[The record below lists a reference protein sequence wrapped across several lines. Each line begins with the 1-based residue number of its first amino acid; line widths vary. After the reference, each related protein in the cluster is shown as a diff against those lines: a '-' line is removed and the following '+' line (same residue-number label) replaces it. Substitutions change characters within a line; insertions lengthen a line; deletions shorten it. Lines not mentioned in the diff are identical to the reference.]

1 MTVFFD
7 LCHRVADDEIDG
19 QGHVHNLRYLQWT
32 LWAARDHA
40 AACGWDSP
48 RALQR
53 DQIGW
58 VVRDHQITYRASALA
73 GDGVVVRTWVEELN
87 RFASTRKYAICRPAD
102 RTVLARVSTRW
113 VFVDLSR
120 RKAIAI
126 PREARAGLVL
136 ADSVPL
142 PWEDTGRSTATFT
155 GFQRPDSRISRRSID
170 GPAGGFESPTAGD
183 S

>member
-7 LCHRVADDEIDG
+7 LCHRVEDDEIDG

-48 RALQR
+48 RALQQ
-53 DQIGW
+53 DHIGW

-73 GDGVVVRTWVEELN
+73 GDEVVVRTWVEELG
-87 RFASTRKYAICRPAD
+87 RFSSTRKYAVCRPAD
-102 RTVLARVSTRW
+102 RTVLARVATRW

-120 RKAIAI
+120 RKAIPI
-126 PREARAGLVL
+126 PQAASAGLVV
-136 ADSVPL
+136 AASVPL
-142 PWEDTGRSTATFT
+142 PWEGV
-155 GFQRPDSRISRRSID
+155 
-170 GPAGGFESPTAGD
+170 
-183 S
+183 